1 MWWEWAFSRN
11 FGHSVGEEEVEIMTV
26 DWAALPNF
34 FYLKTV
40 IKLHWQN
47 WPKTKHFPYLW
58 PPAGE
63 GDQAFLRHL
72 SRLKTEPAAAQMSF
86 SPASKKILSMCQH
99 LVILW
104 ARVMVM
110 ALYGRMHFAQH
121 ICCIQTFFLNTAQT
135 WHGDTCT
142 KPFWGLMWLLLL
154 ILVAL
159 AALYLHRRLIP
170 SFMVLDSA
178 SEFWPNQTRSYQT
191 QFRPPSIRLC
201 EAKRCYQN
209 KQHRVAHLPQCT
221 SGPNK
226 ISAASPLLT
235 QTWQELRMLSSVTL
249 YCQATVIDMT
259 WGELCWV
266 AWNSWSVNLSR
277 TWGYTS
283 ELMRAK
289 WEAGL
294 CECLARLI
302 QGAREYGDVW
312 VDIRQQFVGMASAGH
327 TGESDSWLSCHPRM
341 GPAWRST
348 GASPKVWG

>member
-1 MWWEWAFSRN
+1 
-11 FGHSVGEEEVEIMTV
+11 MTV

-159 AALYLHRRLIP
+159 AALYLHRRLIS

-191 QFRPPSIRLC
+191 QFRPPSIRPC
-201 EAKRCYQN
+201 EAKG
-209 KQHRVAHLPQCT
+209 VT
-221 SGPNK
+221 K
-226 ISAASPLLT
+226 ISSTEWRIFPSARRVPIRSQRHPHFWLKRGRNCECCPVSLFFF
-235 QTWQELRMLSSVTL
+235 
-249 YCQATVIDMT
+249 QATVIDMT